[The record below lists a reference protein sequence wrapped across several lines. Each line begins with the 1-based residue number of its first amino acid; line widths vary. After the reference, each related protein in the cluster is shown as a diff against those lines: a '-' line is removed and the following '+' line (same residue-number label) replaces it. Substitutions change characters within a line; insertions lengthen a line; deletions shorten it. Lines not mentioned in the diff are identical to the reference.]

1 MLMPYLVIGGCV
13 CKYFFMTVED
23 IFNIRKKNVLDAH
36 MYIFTYLGMYT
47 YVYVV
52 HTHEWIA

>member
-52 HTHEWIA
+52 HTHE